1 MVKTNDRPV
10 EVILSTGDRFDY
22 KTLLDMP
29 LMKISKTGKP
39 EPDYSLRHLKDRPVR
54 RKCLSCREDFESDGW
69 GNRLCMPCKRRK
81 G

>member
-1 MVKTNDRPV
+1 MVKLT
-10 EVILSTGDRFDY
+10 
-22 KTLLDMP
+22 KA
-29 LMKISKTGKP
+29 SKTGKP